1 MLPTQYEILPEPNES
16 KSNQML
22 SLLYSS
28 QKRRHPHYDN
38 KASADIPHWFLF
50 FIFVEYLSTESGADD

>member
-1 MLPTQYEILPEPNES
+1 
-16 KSNQML
+16 ML

-28 QKRRHPHYDN
+28 QKRRHPHYD
-38 KASADIPHWFLF
+38 KASSDIPHWFLF